1 MTVDRIALAGAGAG
15 LVSAAALP
23 FLSLRPN
30 RILEGL
36 PVGAPAALG
45 AGFFVL
51 AGALAAAAVL
61 AVLRRRR
68 EGLDA
73 AGTLVSGAGLAAL
86 LPLAGA
92 AADRLAGD
100 SAVARVSAGPGLW
113 LAAAGLGVALFSFS
127 RRLQHRSPAR
137 LAAALA
143 IPAAAAAAG
152 LAGLLD
158 DLSLVRELLS
168 RRDTFTAELLRHLAL
183 AGGSAA
189 LGAAVGIPLGLAM
202 HRRPRWRGLISVAV
216 SSAQVVPTL
225 SLLGL
230 LIVPMAALGAAVP
243 YLGRLGVRGVGWAP
257 AFLVLFLYALLP
269 IAGNTF
275 AALGAVAPEA
285 LDAARGMGMSR
296 RQAFLRVQAPLAL
309 PVILAGVRTAFTANM
324 GNAILAA
331 LVGGGGLGTL
341 VFLGLAQAAPDLILL
356 GALSTS
362 TLALAADRALAL
374 AFRLAVSR
382 GLRSEAP

>member
-1 MTVDRIALAGAGAG
+1 MTVDWIALAGAGAG
-15 LVSAAALP
+15 ILSAAALP

-36 PVGAPAALG
+36 PMGIVDSLGPGSALLF
-45 AGFFVL
+45 A
-51 AGALAAAAVL
+51 ALAAAAAL

-68 EGLDA
+68 PGLDA
-73 AGTLVSGAGLAAL
+73 AGALFSGAGLAAL
-86 LPLAGA
+86 LPLAGS

-100 SAVARVSAGPGLW
+100 SSVARVSAGPGLW
-113 LAAAGLGVALFSFS
+113 LAAAGLGAALFSYL
-127 RRLQHRSPAR
+127 RRLPPRSPAR

-143 IPAAAAAAG
+143 VPAAALAAG

-158 DLSLVRELLS
+158 DLSLVRELIS
-168 RRDTFTAELLRHLAL
+168 RRDTFAAELARHLAL

-189 LGAAVGIPLGLAM
+189 LGTAVGVPLGLAM
-202 HRRPRWRGLISVAV
+202 HRRPRWRGAISVAV
-216 SSAQVVPTL
+216 SAAQVVPTL

-230 LIVPMAALGAAVP
+230 LIVPMAALGASVP
-243 YLGRLGVRGVGWAP
+243 LLGRLGVRGVGWAP
-257 AFLVLFLYALLP
+257 AFTVLFLYALLP

-296 RQAFLRVQAPLAL
+296 RQTFLRVHAPLAL
-309 PVILAGVRTAFTANM
+309 PVILAGIRTSFTANM

-356 GALSTS
+356 GALSTAA
-362 TLALAADRALAL
+362 LALAADRALAL

-382 GLRSEAP
+382 GLRSEEP